1 MRKKA
6 GRRGGPASG
15 PGRDTGTGPVPGPVA
30 GPEWG
35 GGLPA
40 AGVRARTNGLAR
52 AALRFRPGGFA
63 GTFVALMMA
72 ALIVSACGIL
82 LETGVRA
89 AVPPERYANAPVVV
103 AADQRTHLTVGGGED
118 AYDASEQVPD
128 RARVKAELVERIAA
142 ARGVATAVPDVTF
155 PTRLAADRVHDEAA
169 PGPGLSA
176 QGWGSH
182 AFTGAALTAGSAPG
196 PDEVVL
202 DHTTARATGTEVGD
216 TITLVLP
223 AGTRDFHVSGLAA
236 PPADAPAATRTAA
249 ATRGDGPPAAAG
261 DASRAADGTSA
272 ARSPSGAPDSP
283 GPVAPAAGGA
293 ASRAAGDGSADGGG
307 AVPARGSSGSATAA
321 TAAPDAGGAVY
332 LADHAAARA
341 AGHPG
346 RFDAVAVLPAAGV
359 GTGQLADAVRG
370 AVGERAEVHTG
381 DGRGGAEDPRVAAAE
396 ELLTGLGGSFGGIA
410 ATVAVFTAAGTV
422 ALSVA
427 QRKREFALLR
437 AIGATPRQIRRS
449 VAAEALLVAP
459 VAGVA
464 GLLPGIGLASWWFG
478 RLKDRHAV
486 PAALDLHVSAV
497 PLAVAVGTALLSALV
512 AGWAASR
519 RPARTKPG
527 EALTEASVERLRPG
541 IVRTVLG
548 LGAVAGGIALSGV
561 AARSA
566 GDDAAEAALGVVMLF
581 MLAVAL
587 LGPLIARLA
596 AGLLGL
602 PLRAGDAAAELA
614 AANSRTHARRLA
626 SAITP
631 IVLATAF
638 ASVLVF
644 MHTSEDHAT
653 ATQQR
658 DGVTA
663 DHVVTHPAGLPAD
676 AAERAAR
683 RPGVD
688 AAVGVLRAEVLVPV
702 GGGGDRWLQGATAQ
716 GISGDGLA
724 HVQDLDVTDGT
735 LDRLHEPGTVALDEN
750 LARSAGVGVGERVE
764 LRLPDGVPV
773 RAEVAATYGR
783 GLGLAQV
790 TLDRA
795 VLTGHVTAA
804 YDTDV
809 LVSGGSAAGLGALG
823 GAGTEVT
830 DAAGYARQ
838 QDVDRSLNRWANFT
852 MAGVLG
858 GFAAIAAVNT
868 LVMTVLD
875 RRRELGMLRLI
886 GSTRR
891 QVLGMIR
898 WEGLLVGVAGLV
910 LGGTIAA
917 ATLVPMVR
925 GITGGDPY
933 LPPLTVAA
941 FGGGAVGLGLLG
953 TVLPA
958 RAVLRRTEPAG

>member
-1 MRKKA
+1 MSD
-6 GRRGGPASG
+6 GPAG
-15 PGRDTGTGPVPGPVA
+15 A
-30 GPEWG
+30 
-35 GGLPA
+35 
-40 AGVRARTNGLAR
+40 RARTNGLAR
-52 AALRFRPGGFA
+52 AALRFRPAGFA

-89 AVPPERYANAPVVV
+89 SVPPERYAHVPVVV
-103 AADQRTHLTVGGGED
+103 AADQRAHMTVGSGDG

-128 RARVKAELVERIAA
+128 RARVGAGLAERVAS
-142 ARGVATAVPDVTF
+142 ARGVAAAVPDVTF
-155 PTRLAADRVHDEAA
+155 PARLAAGEGA
-169 PGPGLSA
+169 PGGAALTA

-182 AFTGAALTAGSAPG
+182 AFTGTSLAEGSAPG
-196 PDEVVL
+196 ADEVVL
-202 DHTTARATGTEVGD
+202 DRATARAAGADVGD
-216 TITLVLP
+216 TIALVLP
-223 AGTRDFHVSGLAA
+223 SGQQEFRVSGI
-236 PPADAPAATRTAA
+236 AA
-249 ATRGDGPPAAAG
+249 AAAA
-261 DASRAADGTSA
+261 RT
-272 ARSPSGAPDSP
+272 SGA
-283 GPVAPAAGGA
+283 A
-293 ASRAAGDGSADGGG
+293 
-307 AVPARGSSGSATAA
+307 
-321 TAAPDAGGAVY
+321 Y
-332 LADHAAARA
+332 LADAAAARA

-346 RFDAVAVLPAAGV
+346 RFDAVAVLAADGA
-359 GTGQLADAVRG
+359 GAGQLADAVRG
-370 AVGERAEVHTG
+370 AVGDRAEVHTG
-381 DGRGGAEDPRVAAAE
+381 DGRGGVEDTGVAAAE

-459 VAGVA
+459 AAGLA

-478 RLKDRHAV
+478 QLKDRDAV
-486 PAALDLHVSAV
+486 PAAVDLHVSPI

-512 AGWAASR
+512 AGWAAAR

-527 EALTEASVERLRPG
+527 QALTEASVERLRPG

-548 LGAVAGGIALSGV
+548 LGAVTGGILLSGV

-596 AGLLGL
+596 AGLFGL
-602 PLRAGDAAAELA
+602 PLRAGDASAELA
-614 AANSRTHARRLA
+614 AANSRTNARRLA

-653 ATQQR
+653 AAQQR
-658 DGVTA
+658 AGVTA
-663 DHVVTHPAGLPAD
+663 DHVVTHPGGLPAD

-683 RPGVD
+683 QPGVE
-688 AAVGVLRAEVLVPV
+688 AAVGVLRSEVLVPV

-716 GISGDGLA
+716 GVSGDGLTR
-724 HVQDLDVTDGT
+724 VQDLDVRQGS
-735 LDRLHEPGTVALDEN
+735 LDRLPEPGTVALDEN
-750 LARSAGVGVGERVE
+750 LARSAGAGVGERVE
-764 LRLPDGVPV
+764 LRLPDGTPEK
-773 RAEVAATYGR
+773 AEVVATYGR

-795 VLTGHVTAA
+795 ALAGHVTAG
-804 YDTDV
+804 YDTDL

-823 GAGTEVT
+823 GAGTAVT
-830 DAAGYARQ
+830 DAAGYAQQ

-858 GFAAIAAVNT
+858 GFAAVAALNT

-910 LGGTIAA
+910 LGGAIAA

-941 FGGGAVGLGLLG
+941 FTAGAVGLGLLG

-958 RAVLRRTEPAG
+958 RAALRRAEPAG